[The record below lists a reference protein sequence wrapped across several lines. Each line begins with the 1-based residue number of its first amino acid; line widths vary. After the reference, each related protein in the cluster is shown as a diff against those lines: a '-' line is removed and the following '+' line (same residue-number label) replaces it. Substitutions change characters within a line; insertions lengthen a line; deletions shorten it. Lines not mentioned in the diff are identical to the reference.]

1 MHTVTNAFSY
11 SRLESCSEATLHSR
25 QRGSAWLPRPF
36 KFLVRSAPPTETT
49 EGLRS
54 DCRARQKISNSL
66 QEHISED
73 QEDNISTDGP
83 SGSLNTAM
91 DQRPPEDGGATQVE
105 LRTEGFQATL
115 LWERIVSHLERTIKP
130 SRHSYALRSYDNC
143 FPGHK
148 VVDCLMVYM
157 NSVLPKSVKKSQA
170 RLLGQKLLLT
180 RVIEDARKK
189 EKTVF
194 RESRLYRFTGV
205 HFWDPPH
212 EVHGSRGCNSV
223 AAEVGEKNLGRDL
236 HT

>member
-1 MHTVTNAFSY
+1 MQSATSY
-11 SRLESCSEATLHSR
+11 SRLESCSEDTLHSR

-36 KFLVRSAPPTETT
+36 KFLVRSAPPTNSA

-54 DCRARQKISNSL
+54 DCRAQQKIRLKRSNSP
-66 QEHISED
+66 QESTSEEKDIPAESIS
-73 QEDNISTDGP
+73 
-83 SGSLNTAM
+83 AM
-91 DQRPPEDGGATQVE
+91 DPHASAEDSGATQIE

-115 LWERIVSHLERTIKP
+115 LWERIVSHLERTVKP
-130 SRHSYALRSYDNC
+130 SRHSYALSMKSYDNC

-148 VVDCLMVYM
+148 VVDCLLVYM

-180 RVIEDARKK
+180 KVIEDARKK

-205 HFWDPPH
+205 HFWDPPR
-212 EVHGSRGCNSV
+212 EVYGSRGCNSA
-223 AAEVGEKNLGRDL
+223 AAEVRG
-236 HT
+236 